1 MASCATV
8 GRPRSQ
14 APTTQAVIPNDTAQN
29 VYTGDYKAPYLYI
42 EGYKQAHIYGDT
54 VKAMEFF
61 DSAIGADSAYAPA
74 WYEAASTIA
83 RSDPARALE
92 YSRGANLIDS
102 TNQWYRSQLGRL
114 SLLNEEI
121 ERARLIYEEQVKA
134 NPKNPENYSMLAMI
148 YQYNRQPYRAIMLL
162 DSAETYLG
170 RNAALSG
177 YKLELL
183 MGVKLYERAI
193 AESRALINDY
203 PYDYQNYLVLA
214 EIYAATGKD
223 SLALQYF
230 DMARSLNPSG
240 VDVLAGLNDYYK
252 GKNDI
257 PNFFSTAKELFS
269 SDRVSREMKVR
280 FLGELTSDRNFYRDN
295 FPRIEELA
303 TILMMKYPGDSEITQ
318 MYTRNMIAAGN
329 IEGALGF
336 YKRSLGDSVPQREV
350 FNSILDMEAYLN
362 RSDSVAKY
370 AAMAQAYYPRDPDFY
385 LRHGSVVSFYMKEY
399 GQAVKLYRKAL
410 RYADADSVKA
420 DIYLLIGDAYQFEG
434 NMNKSFAAY
443 RKSIELNPDNPGA
456 LNNFAYYLSEQ
467 DRDLEKALEMSARV
481 LELEPGN
488 ATYIDTYGWIL
499 YKLGRYDEAKRYMQ
513 QAISLD
519 PRGSDEIF
527 LHYGDILHATG
538 NDYMAAIYWRK
549 AGEAGYDKDKIEE
562 RLKKL
567 EDK

>member
-1 MASCATV
+1 MASCTTV

-14 APTTQAVIPNDTAQN
+14 APTTEAFIPNDTAQN

-61 DSAIGADSAYAPA
+61 DAAIGADSAYAPA

-193 AESRALINDY
+193 AESKALINDY

-223 SLALQYF
+223 SLALQCF

-257 PNFFSTAKELFS
+257 PNFFSTARELFA

-399 GQAVKLYRKAL
+399 GQAIKLYRKAL

-434 NMNKSFAAY
+434 NTNKSFAAY

-499 YKLGRYDEAKRYMQ
+499 YKLGRYDEAKKYMQ